1 MASSLLLIDRNT
13 GFTMGEWFVDPASN
27 VVKNSQ
33 GKRRLQP
40 RVMDVLVYLAERPG
54 KVTSRRELLAA
65 IWPGLVVTEDALN
78 RAISDLRKV
87 LGDPFDHPRF
97 IETIRKR
104 GYRLLQPVARSE
116 GEGGMSAEI
125 AGGGDPPGESR
136 KISSIPIQVHW
147 KTVVITAAVVT
158 AFWFG
163 VFTLL
168 SDVEKEMI
176 MTKMVNVE
184 ITRIGPPTQ

>member
-1 MASSLLLIDRNT
+1 MVSSLLLIDRNT

-27 VVKNSQ
+27 VVMNSH

-54 KVTSRRELLAA
+54 KVTSRSELLAA

-87 LGDPFDHPRF
+87 LGDPFDHPRI

-116 GEGGMSAEI
+116 GEAGMSADI
-125 AGGGDPPGESR
+125 AGGDDPPGKSR
-136 KISSIPIQVHW
+136 NSSTIPNHVHW
-147 KTVVITAAVVT
+147 KTVGITAALVT

-163 VFTLL
+163 VFALF

-184 ITRIGPPTQ
+184 ITRIGPRTH